1 MKRYLIALSLVG
13 LVTTS
18 CYEKLNI
25 TPPNSITNEQVLKLL
40 ETADDK
46 TIVTIMGAMADALP
60 GQINGGGYDQWG
72 NQYVSNFAGQL
83 CCKDFTGNDVVV
95 GKEPPTGDLGNFYAG
110 LGVRE
115 YTSGM
120 NYPYWKRGYTMIGAA
135 NKVTDL
141 LTDELLAKN
150 SSKMLREY
158 KGRALLIRAFGY
170 NYLIENYQD
179 SYLQGGKDK
188 PGVPIYVHF
197 SNSQPLVARSS
208 VKVVYDSII
217 KWTKTAI
224 SLYEEAG
231 VGYTKGDADA
241 WRDIDM
247 GVAKYILARAALN
260 MGDYVTTIAACND
273 ILAEYPTL
281 IAEEDYVARN
291 LQTPATNPVNWK
303 IVPEYRAENL
313 ALLKLDKNPEVLLGW
328 ENTKYGTF
336 GAQVNWFNFYGE
348 MRIDDRLY
356 KQIDPRDFRRD
367 NFLDATEY
375 GPFVSPT
382 YYKSY
387 VEDPSLVQPA
397 MLASYLNFKWASTV
411 GINGTYGSLEADQWR
426 SGATDV
432 CFIRTSEVLLMK
444 AEAEAQSGGDWKTT
458 LNKLLAART
467 KSGKTVMTCDDYAG
481 SLGKSPLEQ
490 VQLQWRIEMWGEVG
504 IEWYNNRRWNLPVNR
519 QGSTIHHNP
528 AMTYSVASMTLQI
541 PEQEIN
547 TNNLIVQN
555 P

>member
-1 MKRYLIALSLVG
+1 MLNTAIHSVKNNRRVPFIINCLRLIKRY
-13 LVTTS
+13 
-18 CYEKLNI
+18 
-25 TPPNSITNEQVLKLL
+25 TPIKPLCNKLL
-40 ETADDK
+40 YS
-46 TIVTIMGAMADALP
+46 V
-60 GQINGGGYDQWG
+60 
-72 NQYVSNFAGQL
+72 L
-83 CCKDFTGNDVVV
+83 CV
-95 GKEPPTGDLGNFYAG
+95 L
-110 LGVRE
+110 
-115 YTSGM
+115 
-120 NYPYWKRGYTMIGAA
+120 
-135 NKVTDL
+135 
-141 LTDELLAKN
+141 
-150 SSKMLREY
+150 
-158 KGRALLIRAFGY
+158 
-170 NYLIENYQD
+170 
-179 SYLQGGKDK
+179 
-188 PGVPIYVHF
+188 
-197 SNSQPLVARSS
+197 
-208 VKVVYDSII
+208 
-217 KWTKTAI
+217 
-224 SLYEEAG
+224 
-231 VGYTKGDADA
+231 
-241 WRDIDM
+241 
-247 GVAKYILARAALN
+247 
-260 MGDYVTTIAACND
+260 
-273 ILAEYPTL
+273 
-281 IAEEDYVARN
+281 
-291 LQTPATNPVNWK
+291 

-387 VEDPSLVQPA
+387 VEDPSSVQPA